1 MNITFFLGFAKA
13 VKVEDLP
20 FLINWCGPNVKS
32 MVVDDKACLTSL
44 VNMIAAIDDLQPDI
58 DGTSFDPILAQS
70 LFIITNTLISQL
82 HLKFLKYSTRTLKS
96 PKWEIDCTGTYF
108 HESKIPRMEGL
119 IIMNCFA

>member
-20 FLINWCGPNVKS
+20 FLINWCGPDVKS

-58 DGTSFDPILAQS
+58 DGSSFDPILAQS
-70 LFIITNTLISQL
+70 LFKHFNFTTSFEVFKVQYENS
-82 HLKFLKYSTRTLKS
+82 K
-96 PKWEIDCTGTYF
+96 
-108 HESKIPRMEGL
+108 ESKVGD
-119 IIMNCFA
+119 